1 MQGGDVGTRRY
12 YATNHASSGRTQ
24 RRWLTISGWFTTFLV
39 GMALTYVF
47 FGLMMLLERYI
58 VKRMRTERE
67 EERRR
72 RRSFEWM
79 DES

>member
-1 MQGGDVGTRRY
+1 M
-12 YATNHASSGRTQ
+12 
-24 RRWLTISGWFTTFLV
+24 SGWLTTFLV
-39 GMALTYVF
+39 GIAMTYVF

-58 VKRMRTERE
+58 VKRMRAERE

-72 RRSFEWM
+72 RRSFEWR